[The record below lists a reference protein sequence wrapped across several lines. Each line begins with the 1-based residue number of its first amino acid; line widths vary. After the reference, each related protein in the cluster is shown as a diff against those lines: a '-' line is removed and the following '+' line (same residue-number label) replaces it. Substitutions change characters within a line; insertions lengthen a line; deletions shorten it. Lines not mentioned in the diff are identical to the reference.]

1 MILPR
6 GSSPAPN
13 QLHQSV
19 VLLKSRDKAVLL
31 LVAVIAAACCLR
43 APITCVGP
51 LADAIQSDLGLS
63 SGSMGTITTIP
74 LLMFAAFSMV
84 FGGLGRRH
92 DAGGVILVGLAM
104 ILSGIV
110 CRSLLGSWGLF
121 LGTAVIGIG
130 ITAGNVLLPAIV
142 KARFPGRIGAL
153 TGVYTA
159 MMSMMSAVAGLVSV
173 PIGDMVGWRGSLAV
187 WSVLIAV
194 TILLWIPNRGCRVD
208 DHDEIGSAKDVLRSR
223 TTWLLA
229 LYMGLQ
235 SLVYYTFVAWLSVI
249 VQSKGLSPT
258 EAGVVN
264 SVFMVLGIVGSLA
277 VPAIAGGRRDLRTM
291 GAAVGTMYVA
301 GVLLLIP
308 DWGMVSLS
316 AAILLCGLCGGA
328 CITFV
333 TMMYA
338 LRTRS
343 PGDSSTVSGAS
354 QSVGYL
360 VAALGP
366 VTAGA
371 IHDLTSD
378 WASPLL
384 FVAAV
389 TVVLVFLGGAI
400 GRDTVIG
407 EPRT

>member
-1 MILPR
+1 M
-6 GSSPAPN
+6 
-13 QLHQSV
+13 
-19 VLLKSRDKAVLL
+19 

-51 LADAIQSDLGLS
+51 LADAIQSDLRLS

-130 ITAGNVLLPAIV
+130 ITAGNVLLPAII

-153 TGVYTA
+153 TGAYTA

-173 PIGDMVGWRGSLAV
+173 PIGDMVGWKGSLAV
-187 WSVLIAV
+187 WSVLIAM

-223 TTWLLA
+223 TTWMLA

-235 SLVYYTFVAWLSVI
+235 SLVYYTFVAWILS
-249 VQSKGLSPT
+249 SCSPR
-258 EAGVVN
+258 ACPRRR
-264 SVFMVLGIVGSLA
+264 
-277 VPAIAGGRRDLRTM
+277 PA
-291 GAAVGTMYVA
+291 
-301 GVLLLIP
+301 
-308 DWGMVSLS
+308 W
-316 AAILLCGLCGGA
+316 
-328 CITFV
+328 
-333 TMMYA
+333 
-338 LRTRS
+338 
-343 PGDSSTVSGAS
+343 
-354 QSVGYL
+354 
-360 VAALGP
+360 
-366 VTAGA
+366 
-371 IHDLTSD
+371 
-378 WASPLL
+378 
-384 FVAAV
+384 
-389 TVVLVFLGGAI
+389 
-400 GRDTVIG
+400 
-407 EPRT
+407 